1 MIAPAGCDPNEAL
14 FAIPTGHPE
23 RRIVCDRKRHSMKNL
38 IAVALVYGG
47 LLVMLAGAVSLMW
60 PLRLLAVRSRAAGAI
75 VLLVGA
81 LMFVTGATLPAGET
95 RIATPQTRLDE
106 FAPVYQFSE
115 FHAIEVNASR
125 QRTYDAVRQVT
136 AGEIGLLRTL
146 TWIRRFGRPGPPGV
160 LNAPPSEPVLDVATR
175 SGFLLLAE
183 EPGRE
188 IVVGALV
195 RAPMGWRPGKKP
207 TADDF
212 KSLTAPGFAL
222 ASMNFLID
230 ELGPDRCVVTTETR
244 VFATDASSRRKF
256 GEYWHLIYPGSALI
270 RRMWLQAIKKRAEA
284 AS

>member
-1 MIAPAGCDPNEAL
+1 MHENVAEAVSSE
-14 FAIPTGHPE
+14 HP
-23 RRIVCDRKRHSMKNL
+23 MKNL

-47 LLVMLAGAVSLMW
+47 LLAMLAGAVSLIW
-60 PLRLLAVRSRAAGAI
+60 PLRLLEIRGRATAAVVLFGGVLIFAA
-75 VLLVGA
+75 
-81 LMFVTGATLPAGET
+81 GATLPADET
-95 RIATPQTRLDE
+95 RIMVQQTRLDE
-106 FAPVYQFSE
+106 FAPVYQFNE
-115 FHAIEVNASR
+115 FHSLEINASKER
-125 QRTYDAVRQVT
+125 AYDAIRQVT
-136 AGEIGLLRTL
+136 AGEIKLLRTL
-146 TWIRRFGRPGPPGV
+146 TWIRRFGRASPPGV
-160 LNAPPSEPVLDVATR
+160 LNAPSNEPVLDVATR

-195 RAPMGWRPGKKP
+195 RAPMGWRPDKKP

-256 GEYWHLIYPGSALI
+256 GEYWHVIYPGSALI